1 MHENPFFMRH
11 FVRILYHTAKIMGY
25 TKEDILRIAK
35 ENDIKFIR
43 LQFIDIFG
51 QMKNIAITE
60 NMFDKVLS
68 DGQMFDGSSI
78 EGFVRIDESDMYLKP
93 DFDTFEILP
102 WKDGTARII
111 CDVYCA
117 DKETPFEGDPRYI
130 LRSVIKQAADMGY
143 TINVGPECE
152 FFLFRLDENGKA
164 TINTN
169 DAVGYFDISPADD
182 GEQCRSDICIALQ
195 KMNYEI
201 EASHHE
207 CAEGQHE
214 IDFKFA
220 EALEAADKVVTFK
233 HVVKTYARRNGLHA
247 TFMPKPVYGAAG
259 NGMHTN
265 LSLMKDGENAFYDPE
280 DKYGL
285 SETAYQFIAGVLYH
299 IKAITCVANPLVNSY
314 KRLVP
319 GFEAP
324 VYISWSASNR
334 SALIRVPAARGMAT
348 RVELRSADP
357 SCNPYLEMALCIA
370 AGLDGIKKGMK
381 APEGITTNI
390 YDMTPEERKE
400 KGIDNLPSTL
410 QEATRELEKS
420 DFARS
425 VLGEHVFNKYLAGKK
440 QEWADYTTRITQWE
454 IDEYL
459 TKY

>member
-1 MHENPFFMRH
+1 MS
-11 FVRILYHTAKIMGY
+11 Y
-25 TKEDILRIAK
+25 TVEDILNIAK
-35 ENDIKFIR
+35 ENKIKFIR
-43 LQFIDIFG
+43 LQFTDIFG

-60 NMFDKVLS
+60 NMFQKVLTE
-68 DGQMFDGSSI
+68 GQMFDGSSI

-93 DFDTFEILP
+93 DLDTFTILP
-102 WKDGTARII
+102 WKEGTARLI

-117 DKETPFEGDPRYI
+117 DKITPFKGDPRHA
-130 LRSVIKQAADMGY
+130 LRAVIKEAADMGY
-143 TINVGPECE
+143 SINVGPECE
-152 FFLFRLDENGKA
+152 FFLFRLDETGKA
-164 TINTN
+164 TTKTN
-169 DAVGYFDISPADD
+169 DAAGYFDIGPADI

-195 KMNYEI
+195 QMDYEI

-233 HVVKTYARRNGLHA
+233 HVVKTYARRNKLHA

-265 LSLMKDGENAFYDPE
+265 LSLMKDGKNAFYNPD

-285 SETAYQFIAGVLYH
+285 SDTAYQFIAGVLHH
-299 IKAITCVANPLVNSY
+299 IRAITCVANPLVNSY
-314 KRLVP
+314 KRLIP
-319 GFEAP
+319 GYEAP

-370 AGLDGIKKGMK
+370 AGLDGIKKGMR

-390 YDMTPEERKE
+390 YGMSAEERKE
-400 KGIDNLPSTL
+400 KGIENLPSTL
-410 QEATRELEKS
+410 QEAIREFEKS
-420 DFARS
+420 DFARE
-425 VLGEHVFNKYLAGKK
+425 VLGDHIFTKYLAGKK
-440 QEWADYTTRITQWE
+440 KEWEDYSTRVSQWE

-459 TKY
+459 SKY

>member
-1 MHENPFFMRH
+1 
-11 FVRILYHTAKIMGY
+11 MGY

-35 ENDIKFIR
+35 ENNIRFIR

-102 WKDGTARII
+102 WKEGTARII

-117 DKETPFEGDPRYI
+117 DKITPFEGDPRHI
-130 LRSVIKQAADMGY
+130 LRSVVNRASDMGY

-152 FFLFRLDENGKA
+152 FFLFRLDEKGRA
-164 TINTN
+164 TVNTN

-195 KMNYEI
+195 KMGYEI

-214 IDFKFA
+214 IDFRFV
-220 EALEAADKVVTFK
+220 EALDAADKVVTFK

-247 TFMPKPVYGAAG
+247 TFMPKPVYGSAG

-265 LSLMKDGENAFYDPE
+265 ISLMKDGKNAFFDPD

-285 SETAYQFIAGVLYH
+285 SETAYQFIAGILHH
-299 IKAITCVANPLVNSY
+299 IKAITCIANPLVNSY

-334 SALIRVPAARGMAT
+334 SALIRIPAARGQAT
-348 RVELRSADP
+348 RVELRCPDP
-357 SCNPYLEMALCIA
+357 ACNPYLSLAVCLM
-370 AGLDGIKKGMK
+370 AGLDGI
-381 APEGITTNI
+381 
-390 YDMTPEERKE
+390 E
-400 KGIDNLPSTL
+400 KGLTPPDEITENIFAMSPEQRGSMGIEALPGSL
-410 QEATRELEKS
+410 EEALKALKQDKLIMDT
-420 DFARS
+420 
-425 VLGEHVFNKYLAGKK
+425 LGEHVSSQYIAGK
-440 QEWADYTTRITQWE
+440 QAEW
-454 IDEYL
+454 DEYR
-459 TKY
+459 TRVSSWERDKYMINY

>member
-1 MHENPFFMRH
+1 MRH

-68 DGQMFDGSSI
+68 EGQMFDGSSI

-265 LSLMKDGENAFYDPE
+265 LSLMKDGENAFYNPD

-285 SETAYQFIAGVLYH
+285 SETAYQFIAGVLHH

>member
-1 MHENPFFMRH
+1 
-11 FVRILYHTAKIMGY
+11 MGY
-25 TKEDILRIAK
+25 TKEDILKIAK
-35 ENDIKFIR
+35 ENNIRFIR
-43 LQFIDIFG
+43 LQFTDIFG

-60 NMFDKVLS
+60 NMFEKVLS

-102 WKDGTARII
+102 WKEGTARII

-117 DKETPFEGDPRYI
+117 DKTTPFEGDPRHI
-130 LRSVIKQAADMGY
+130 LRAVVKRASDMGY

-152 FFLFRLDENGKA
+152 FFLFQLDEKGKA
-164 TINTN
+164 TVNTN

-195 KMNYEI
+195 KMGYEI

-214 IDFKFA
+214 IDFRFV
-220 EALEAADKVVTFK
+220 EALDAADKVVTFK

-247 TFMPKPVYGAAG
+247 TFMPKPVYGSAG

-265 LSLMKDGENAFYDPE
+265 ISLMKDGKNAFFDPK

-285 SETAYQFIAGVLYH
+285 SETAYQFIAGVLH
-299 IKAITCVANPLVNSY
+299 HVKAITCIANPLVNSY

-357 SCNPYLEMALCIA
+357 ACNPYLEMALCIA
-370 AGLDGIKKGMK
+370 AGLDGIENKMK

-390 YDMTPEERKE
+390 FDMTEGERKE
-400 KGIDNLPSTL
+400 KEIDNLPSTL
-410 QEATRELEKS
+410 QEAVNELEKS
-420 DFARS
+420 NFAKEI
-425 VLGEHVFNKYLAGKK
+425 LGEHIFNKYISGKK
-440 QEWADYTTRITQWE
+440 QEWADYTTRVTQWE
-454 IDEYL
+454 IDRYL

>member
-1 MHENPFFMRH
+1 
-11 FVRILYHTAKIMGY
+11 MGY
-25 TKEDILRIAK
+25 TKEEILKIAK
-35 ENDIKFIR
+35 EKDIHFIR

-102 WKDGTARII
+102 WKEGTARII

-117 DKETPFEGDPRYI
+117 DKITPFEGDPRYI
-130 LRSVIKQAADMGY
+130 LRSVVKMASDMGY

-164 TINTN
+164 TVDTN
-169 DAVGYFDISPADD
+169 DAVGYFDIGPADD

-195 KMNYEI
+195 KMGYEI

-214 IDFKFA
+214 IDFRFV
-220 EALEAADKVVTFK
+220 EALDAADKVVTFK

-247 TFMPKPVYGAAG
+247 TFMPKPVYGSAG

-265 LSLMKDGENAFYDPE
+265 ISLMKNGSNAFYDPD

-285 SETAYQFIAGVLYH
+285 SETAYQFIAGVLHH
-299 IKAITCVANPLVNSY
+299 IKAITCIANPLVNSY

-357 SCNPYLEMALCIA
+357 ACNPYLEMALCIA
-370 AGLDGIKKGMK
+370 AGLVGIEDKMK

-390 YDMTPEERKE
+390 FDMTPQERKAN
-400 KGIDNLPSTL
+400 GIENLPGTL
-410 QEATRELEKS
+410 QEAVRELQKS
-420 DFARS
+420 NFAKEI
-425 VLGEHVFNKYLAGKK
+425 LGEHIFNKYIDGKK
-440 QEWADYTTRITQWE
+440 REWIDYTTRITQWE
-454 IDEYL
+454 IDRYL

>member
-1 MHENPFFMRH
+1 
-11 FVRILYHTAKIMGY
+11 MGY

-35 ENDIKFIR
+35 EKGVEFVR
-43 LQFIDIFG
+43 LQFTDVFG
-51 QMKNIAITE
+51 TPKNVAITV
-60 NMFDKVLS
+60 KQLKKAL
-68 DGQMFDGSSI
+68 DGECMFDGSSI

-93 DFDTFEILP
+93 DMDTFAIFP
-102 WKDGTARII
+102 WCPDTARMI
-111 CDVYCA
+111 CDVYST
-117 DKETPFEGDPRYI
+117 DGTPFMGDPRNI
-130 LRSVIKQAADMGY
+130 LKKVIKEAEDMGY
-143 TINVGPECE
+143 SFNVGPECE
-152 FFLFRLDENGKA
+152 FFLFKLDEKGRA
-164 TINTN
+164 TTKTN
-169 DAVGYFDISPADD
+169 DAVGYFDIGPADD
-182 GEQCRSDICIALQ
+182 GEQCRNDICIALQ
-195 KMNYEI
+195 QMDYEI

-247 TFMPKPVYGAAG
+247 TFMPKPLYGAAG

-265 LSLMKDGENAFYDPE
+265 LSLMKDGKNAFYDPA

-285 SETAYQFIAGVLYH
+285 SETAYQFIAGVLH
-299 IKAITCVANPLVNSY
+299 HVKAITCVANPLVNSY

-348 RVELRSADP
+348 RVELRSSDP

-381 APEGITTNI
+381 APEGVTTNI
-390 YDMTPEERKE
+390 YDMTSEERKAN
-400 KGIDNLPSTL
+400 GIENLPSTL
-410 QEATRELEKS
+410 QEATREFEKS
-420 DFARS
+420 EFVKE
-425 VLGEHVFNKYLAGKK
+425 VLGEHIFTKYLAGKK
-440 QEWADYTTRITQWE
+440 QEWENYSTRVSQWE

>member
-1 MHENPFFMRH
+1 MS
-11 FVRILYHTAKIMGY
+11 Y
-25 TKEDILRIAK
+25 TKDDILKIAK
-35 ENDIKFIR
+35 EKGIKFIR

-68 DGQMFDGSSI
+68 EGQMFDGSSI

-102 WKDGTARII
+102 WKENTARII

-117 DKETPFEGDPRYI
+117 DKKTPFEGDPRHI
-130 LRSVIKQAADMGY
+130 LRAVIKEAADMGY
-143 TINVGPECE
+143 SINVGPECE
-152 FFLFRLDENGKA
+152 FFLFQLDEKGKA

-169 DAVGYFDISPADD
+169 DAVGYFDIGPADD
-182 GEQCRSDICIALQ
+182 GEQCRNDICIALQ
-195 KMNYEI
+195 QMGYEI

-233 HVVKTYARRNGLHA
+233 HVVKTYARRNKLHA
-247 TFMPKPVYGAAG
+247 TFMPKPIYGSAG

-265 LSLMKDGENAFYDPE
+265 LSLMKDGKNAFYDPD

-285 SETAYQFIAGVLYH
+285 SETAYQFIAGVLHH

-334 SALIRVPAARGMAT
+334 SALVRVPAARGMAT

-390 YDMTPEERKE
+390 YDMTAEERKAH
-400 KGIDNLPSTL
+400 GIDNLPGTL
-410 QEATRELEKS
+410 QEATREFENSEFVK
-420 DFARS
+420 S
-425 VLGEHVFNKYLAGKK
+425 VLGEHVFTKYLAGKK
-440 QEWADYTTRITQWE
+440 QEWRNYTTRVHQWE

>member
-1 MHENPFFMRH
+1 M
-11 FVRILYHTAKIMGY
+11 RILYHTAKIMGY
-25 TKEDILRIAK
+25 MKEDILRIAK

-102 WKDGTARII
+102 WKDRTARII

-265 LSLMKDGENAFYDPE
+265 LSLMKDGENAFYDPK

-285 SETAYQFIAGVLYH
+285 SETAYQFIAGVLHH

-420 DFARS
+420 EFARS
-425 VLGEHVFNKYLAGKK
+425 VLGKHVFNKYLAGKK

>member
-1 MHENPFFMRH
+1 MS
-11 FVRILYHTAKIMGY
+11 Y
-25 TKEDILRIAK
+25 TVEDVLRIAK
-35 ENDIKFIR
+35 EKEIKFIR
-43 LQFIDIFG
+43 LQFTDIFG
-51 QMKNIAITE
+51 QMKNIAITD
-60 NMFDKVLS
+60 NMFRKVLT

-93 DFDTFEILP
+93 DLDTFTVLP
-102 WKDGTARII
+102 WKEATARVI
-111 CDVYCA
+111 CDVYGA
-117 DKETPFEGDPRYI
+117 DKVTAFEGDPRHV
-130 LRSVIKQAADMGY
+130 LRCVIQEAAEMGY

-152 FFLFRLDENGKA
+152 FFLFQLDENGKA
-164 TINTN
+164 TTKTN
-169 DAVGYFDISPADD
+169 DAVGYFDIGPADD
-182 GEQCRSDICIALQ
+182 GEQCRNDICIALQ
-195 KMNYEI
+195 QMGYEI

-265 LSLMKDGENAFYDPE
+265 LSLMKDGKNAFYNPD

-285 SETAYQFIAGVLYH
+285 SDTAYQFIAGVLHH

-334 SALIRVPAARGMAT
+334 SALIRVPAARGMST

-370 AGLDGIKKGMK
+370 AGLDGIKKGMR
-381 APEGITTNI
+381 APDGITTNI
-390 YDMTPEERKE
+390 YDMTSTERKDR
-400 KGIDNLPSTL
+400 GIENLPSTL
-410 QEATRELEKS
+410 QEATREFEKS
-420 DFARS
+420 DFVRE
-425 VLGEHVFNKYLAGKK
+425 VLGEHIFTKYLAGKK
-440 QEWADYTTRITQWE
+440 QEWKNYTTRITQWE

>member
-1 MHENPFFMRH
+1 
-11 FVRILYHTAKIMGY
+11 MGY
-25 TKEDILRIAK
+25 TVEDILKIAK
-35 ENDIKFIR
+35 EKKIKFLR
-43 LQFIDIFG
+43 LQFTDIFG

-60 NMFDKVLS
+60 NMFEKVLTE
-68 DGQMFDGSSI
+68 GQMFDGSSI

-93 DFDTFEILP
+93 DLDTFTILP
-102 WKDGTARII
+102 WKEGTARVI
-111 CDVYCA
+111 CDVYGA
-117 DKETPFEGDPRYI
+117 DKVTPFTGDPRYV
-130 LRSVIKQAADMGY
+130 LRSVIEDAASMGY
-143 TINVGPECE
+143 SINVGPECE
-152 FFLFRLDENGKA
+152 FFLFKLDEQGRA
-164 TINTN
+164 TTKTN
-169 DAVGYFDISPADD
+169 DAVGYFDIGPADD
-182 GEQCRSDICIALQ
+182 GEQCRNDICIALQ
-195 KMNYEI
+195 QMDYEI

-220 EALEAADKVVTFK
+220 EALDAADKVVTFK

-265 LSLMKDGENAFYDPE
+265 LSLMKDGKNAFYDPD

-285 SETAYQFIAGVLYH
+285 SETAYQFIAGVLHH

-348 RVELRSADP
+348 RVELRSSDP

-390 YDMTPEERKE
+390 YDMTREERKAN
-400 KGIDNLPSTL
+400 GIQNLPSTL
-410 QEATRELEKS
+410 QEATREFEKS
-420 DFARS
+420 EFVKE
-425 VLGEHVFNKYLAGKK
+425 VLGEHIFTKYLAGKK
-440 QEWADYTTRITQWE
+440 QEWKSYTTRVTQWE
-454 IDEYL
+454 IEEYL

>member
-1 MHENPFFMRH
+1 
-11 FVRILYHTAKIMGY
+11 MGY
-25 TKEDILRIAK
+25 TKEDILKIAK
-35 ENDIKFIR
+35 ENNIKFVR

-68 DGQMFDGSSI
+68 EGQMFDGSSI

-93 DFDTFEILP
+93 DLDTFTILP
-102 WKDGTARII
+102 WKEGTARII

-117 DKETPFEGDPRYI
+117 DKVTPFAGDPRYI
-130 LRSVIKQAADMGY
+130 LRSVIKEAAEMGY

-164 TINTN
+164 TVNTN
-169 DAVGYFDISPADD
+169 DAVGYFDIGPADD

-195 KMNYEI
+195 KMDYEI

-220 EALEAADKVVTFK
+220 QALEAADKVVTFK

-247 TFMPKPVYGAAG
+247 TFMPKPVYGSAG

-265 LSLMKDGENAFYDPE
+265 LSLMKDGENAFYDPG

-285 SETAYQFIAGVLYH
+285 SETAYQFIAGVLHH

-334 SALIRVPAARGMAT
+334 SALIRVPASRGMGT

-370 AGLDGIKKGMK
+370 AGLDGIKNKMK

-390 YDMTPEERKE
+390 YDMTPKERKE
-400 KGIDNLPSTL
+400 KGIENLPSTL

-420 DFARS
+420 EFARS
-425 VLGEHVFNKYLAGKK
+425 VLGEHVWSKYLAGKK